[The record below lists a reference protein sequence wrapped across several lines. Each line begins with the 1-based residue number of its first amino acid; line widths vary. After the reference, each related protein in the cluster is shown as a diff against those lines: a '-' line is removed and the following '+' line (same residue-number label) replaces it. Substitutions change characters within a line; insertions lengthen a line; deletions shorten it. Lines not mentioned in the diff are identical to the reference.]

1 MDDVR
6 SLIEEA
12 IGDVRA
18 DPEGFERSMRRVRT
32 RQRRRRIGAGTTA
45 LVLAVAATW
54 LVWWSFGTTSRPTPA
69 SSIGQRIAFTTQ
81 RPSDLTSAIAVMA
94 PDGSH
99 VQLLGEGQE
108 PEWSPDGQ
116 QIAFSQ
122 RTGDGPVSTG
132 IFVMRADGTDVRR
145 LTTNPSGDDEKPAWT
160 PDGTTLVFSRSTFVS
175 LTPDPVAS
183 RSHRDLYTVAADGT
197 GLTKLIGGPTD
208 DFAPEWLPDGSRVAF
223 LRIVDPASDGSE
235 GIPQIWIASS
245 DGSEPTQ
252 VTRLEQGPFWFD
264 WSPDGSAFA
273 LGAGCAITIVNDEG
287 QVQSNVALRRDIG
300 CAFDPV
306 WSPDGARLAFV
317 AGTDN
322 DHDIYETDLD
332 GTEVTRLTGPPGS
345 DFSPSWWGGSAAMTM
360 TPPTEVATEVRSTVL
375 GVTVRYP
382 SSWKLVD
389 LWPLARS
396 IASWSEPLGTGIG
409 TPADTPEH
417 GGLPLLQL
425 SNVDL
430 GLQSM
435 CGRPLPDGAA
445 ALYVAVNGGPYLLAP
460 DGTPRWSAELSESDG
475 PCGPGWYAYRKST
488 MRIEGNVND
497 RPYLVFAGSGAEV
510 SDADL
515 ERVFAA
521 YASLQFEPANILVP
535 PQESSPTYVV
545 P

>member
-1 MDDVR
+1 MDNVR

-12 IGDVRA
+12 VRDVRA
-18 DPEGFERSMRRVRT
+18 DPKGFERTMSRVRT
-32 RQRRRRIGAGTTA
+32 RRRRRWIGAVTTA
-45 LVLAVAATW
+45 LALAVAATW
-54 LVWWSFGTTSRPTPA
+54 LVWWSFGTTPRPMPA
-69 SSIGQRIAFTTQ
+69 SSVEQRIAFTTQ
-81 RPSDLTSAIAVMA
+81 GPSDLTSAIGVMA

-99 VQLLGEGQE
+99 VQLLGQGQE
-108 PEWSPDGQ
+108 PEWSPDGL

-122 RTGDGPVSTG
+122 RADDGPASTG

-145 LTTNPSGDDEKPAWT
+145 LTTNPSGDDEDPAWT
-160 PDGTTLVFSRSTFVS
+160 PDGTSLVFSRSTFVS
-175 LTPDPVAS
+175 LTPDPVGS

-208 DFAPEWLPDGSRVAF
+208 DFAPEWSPDGSRVAF

-252 VTRLEQGPFWFD
+252 LTSLEQGLFRFD

-273 LGAGCAITIVNDEG
+273 FDAGCAITIVNDEG
-287 QVQSNVALRRDIG
+287 QIQSNVALRRDIG

-332 GTEVTRLTGPPGS
+332 GTGVTRLTGPSGS
-345 DFSPSWWGGSAAMTM
+345 DASPSWWGGSAGMTT
-360 TPPTEVATEVRSTVL
+360 TPQTEVAKEVRSTVL
-375 GVTVRYP
+375 GVTVGYP

-396 IASWSEPLGTGIG
+396 IASWPEPLGTGID
-409 TPADTPEH
+409 TPADTPEQ

-430 GLQSM
+430 GLQSI
-435 CGRPLPDGAA
+435 CGRPLPDGAVV
-445 ALYVAVNGGPYLLAP
+445 LYVAVNGGPYLLTP

-475 PCGPGWYAYRKST
+475 PCGPGWYAYRTST
-488 MRIEGNVND
+488 MRIEGNVNA
-497 RPYLVFAGSGAEV
+497 RPYLVFAGSGAGV

-515 ERVFAA
+515 ERLFAA
-521 YASLQFEPANILVP
+521 HASLRFESANILVP
-535 PQESSPTYVV
+535 PQAPSPTYVV